1 MRRSE
6 LKTLLNH
13 IILWLKINAFL
24 LALLVILQLIKQ
36 PKLVPYLLVFLVI
49 SMAISLFCQKPEIMH
64 DQDLVDQLKQDEADT

>member
-6 LKTLLNH
+6 LKTLLTH

-24 LALLVILQLIKQ
+24 LGILVILQLIKQ

-49 SMAISLFCQKPEIMH
+49 SMAISLFSQKPEIMH
-64 DQDLVDQLKQDEADT
+64 DQDLVDQLKQDEPEF